1 MRQSPPQDTPT
12 PPRPGC
18 RSGRARPRRRSL
30 RAAAT
35 ILLIAGTATAH
46 ADEAQIASRT
56 KLAAAAIEGRDYTTA
71 VKHYRFL
78 ANQPE
83 AAATGAAADLRKR
96 LIASGID
103 AELLAMPGGGV
114 TASARDRVVSNLA
127 TARAA
132 LDRGDLKAAYAATRQ
147 AEAVGAVEADFRSGD
162 TRPWQVM
169 LDVQSA
175 ARRAGVTLDGS
186 TAAAGGV
193 AQTGGVDFGP
203 GGTVAFGPGGTVDFG
218 QVMQAGGIETAG
230 GIAQVGVV
238 NPLPPADDAQSMF
251 DEGMKELAIGRQD
264 AARAK
269 FIEAW
274 KRESDLDA
282 TTRRLLR
289 DKLTLLQPSRL
300 PSPTGRPA
308 ADLTPIEKADI
319 EANQRV
325 RRLYREVTAELATA
339 GAKRTTAPLD
349 AVDDLQALAR
359 RVEASNIPDVAKTS
373 LSATVAKALR
383 DQQTYVEANKAKIE
397 LALANE
403 SVRTEM
409 QIENERTARID
420 SEISTLVETFNEL
433 MDERRYAEA
442 EVVAKQVGELKP
454 NSAIATSMLNTSRM
468 ETRLLMNEQLA
479 NAKEEGFFTSMYRT
493 EQASIPNDPDV
504 PLTFPDRTTW
514 ESVKRRSGGNDLDSQ
529 LSEREKFIKRQLAER
544 EVQVRYRDRPLGEVL
559 DDLSNITGVPI
570 VLDNR
575 AIAAIRVTRDT
586 PLTQTI
592 STPISLRSALNILL
606 QDLDLTYML
615 ENDVLTVT
623 TNEMKRTRV
632 RPFTYRV
639 ADLVTPIPNFV
650 SGYDDGLR
658 GAQRMAYQMINSQ
671 SQVNIQPVSLTG
683 LGGFAGG
690 GQTAAGTAIAGGPG
704 AMGPGSNPNVLGQ
717 YNPGGLAPTSAL
729 GGAGG
734 RGGGSFADFTSLIQ
748 LIQTTIEPTTWEAL
762 GGVST
767 MQEYPQ
773 NLSLVI
779 STTSDVHDQIV
790 DLLESLRRLQNLQI
804 TIEVRFI
811 TLGDTFFEQIG
822 VDFDVQFDDNAP
834 GLPQDDAGP
843 DVTIGVTNQGSQFLP
858 TADLDIAFEN
868 NSFGITPAFGGFD
881 VNAASSIGFA
891 ILSDIEAFFF
901 LQAVQGNNRTNI
913 MQSPKVTLF
922 DGQLATISDI
932 TQRPFV
938 TSIIPVVGDF
948 AVAQQPVVT
957 ILDEGT
963 RLNVQGVVSDD
974 KRFVRLTLVPTF
986 SQIGAINTFTFEGS
1000 RTTNNSSV
1008 DQEDSNGDG
1017 VIDENDEIDT
1027 VNNNDVIQGTTVQQ
1041 PTFASTSVSTTVSV
1055 PDGGTILLGG
1065 IKRLSEGPDRAGR
1078 PVPIQ
1083 DSLRQPV
1090 VPQRG
1095 GGPRHPEPDAHGDPA
1110 DHHPGGGRDRSNRV
1124 LAGAL
1129 GRRR

>member
-1 MRQSPPQDTPT
+1 MRQSPPTET
-12 PPRPGC
+12 TTEPRDPV
-18 RSGRARPRRRSL
+18 RPFSKSKRRAI
-30 RAAAT
+30 AA
-35 ILLIAGTATAH
+35 LL
-46 ADEAQIASRT
+46 
-56 KLAAAAIEGRDYTTA
+56 LAAAGMGVVPAAADSGDVQTRTRLATAAIAGGDYTSA

-78 ANQPE
+78 AGQNEPAAT
-83 AAATGAAADLRKR
+83 AAAAGLKKTL
-96 LIASGID
+96 LASGID
-103 AELLAMPGGGV
+103 AALLQSPGGDADAG
-114 TASARDRVVSNLA
+114 SPRDRVVSKLA

-132 LDRGDLKAAYAATRQ
+132 LDRGDLRAAYAATRQ
-147 AEAVGAVEADFRSGD
+147 AESIGAAETDFASGD
-162 TRPWQVM
+162 VRPWQVM

-175 ARRAGVTLDGS
+175 ARRAGVSLDGS
-186 TAAAGGV
+186 QPAPGGI
-193 AQTGGVDFGP
+193 AQTGG
-203 GGTVAFGPGGTVDFG
+203 TQTVDFG
-218 QVMQAGGIETAG
+218 QVIQAGGYEPAG
-230 GIAQVGVV
+230 GIAQVAAAE
-238 NPLPPADDAQSMF
+238 PLPAATDARAMF
-251 DEGMKELAIGRQD
+251 DAGMKELAIGRQD

-274 KRESDLDA
+274 KQEADLDA

-300 PSPTGRPA
+300 PSATGQPA
-308 ADLTPIEKADI
+308 KDLTPIEKADL
-319 EANQRV
+319 ETNERV
-325 RRLYREVTAELATA
+325 RRLYREVTAELAAA

-349 AVDDLQALAR
+349 AVDDLQSLAR
-359 RVEASNIPDVAKTS
+359 RVEASNIPEVAKTS
-373 LSATVAKALR
+373 LNATVAKALI

-397 LALANE
+397 LALQNE

-409 QIENERTARID
+409 RIENERTARID
-420 SEISTLVETFNEL
+420 QEISTLVETFNDL
-433 MDERRYAEA
+433 MDERRFAEA
-442 EVVAKQVGELKP
+442 EVIAKQVGALKP
-454 NSAIATSMLNTSRM
+454 NSAIATSMFNTSRM
-468 ETRLLMNEQLA
+468 ETRLLMNAELQA
-479 NAKEEGFFTSMYRT
+479 AKEEGFFMNLHSVDL
-493 EQASIPNDPDV
+493 ASVPMDPDR
-504 PLTFPDRTTW
+504 PITFPANQTW
-514 ESVKRRSGGNDLDSQ
+514 ETIKRRSGGTDTDAR
-529 LSEREKFIKRQLAER
+529 LSEREKYIKRQLTER
-544 EVQVRYRDRPLGEVL
+544 DVQVRYRDRPLGEVL
-559 DDLSNITGVPI
+559 EDLSNITGVPI

-575 AIAAIRVTRDT
+575 AIAAIRVSRDT
-586 PLTQTI
+586 PVTQSIT
-592 STPISLRSALNILL
+592 TPVSLRSALNILL

-632 RPFTYRV
+632 HPVTYRV

-683 LGGFAGG
+683 LGGLAAGG
-690 GQTAAGTAIAGGPG
+690 STAAGTAIAG
-704 AMGPGSNPNVLGQ
+704 GPGSNPNVLGQ
-717 YNPGGLAPTSAL
+717 YNPAGLSPTSAL
-729 GGAGG
+729 GGTGG

-762 GGVST
+762 GGTST

-822 VDFDVQFDDNAP
+822 VDFDVQFDDNARTI
-834 GLPQDDAGP
+834 PQDDAGM
-843 DVTIGVTNQGSQFLP
+843 DVTIGLSGENGVP
-858 TADLDIAFEN
+858 TADLDIALTN
-868 NSFGITPAFGGFD
+868 NSFGLAPPFGGFD
-881 VNAASSIGFA
+881 PNRVSSIGFA

-1000 RTTNNSSV
+1000 RTTNSSSV

-1017 VIDENDEIDT
+1017 VIDENDETDT
-1027 VNNNDVIQGTTVQQ
+1027 SNQNDVVQGTTVQQ
-1041 PTFASTSVSTTVSV
+1041 PTFASTTVSTTVSV

-1065 IKRLSEGPDRAGR
+1065 IKRLSEGRQERG
-1078 PVPIQ
+1078 VPFLSKIPYV
-1083 DSLRQPV
+1083 SRLFRNV
-1090 VPQRG
+1090 
-1095 GGPRHPEPDAHGDPA
+1095 AI
-1110 DHHPGGGRDRSNRV
+1110 GRDTRSLMLMVTPRIIIQEEEEI
-1124 LAGAL
+1124 AQTGFDP
-1129 GRRR
+1129 GR